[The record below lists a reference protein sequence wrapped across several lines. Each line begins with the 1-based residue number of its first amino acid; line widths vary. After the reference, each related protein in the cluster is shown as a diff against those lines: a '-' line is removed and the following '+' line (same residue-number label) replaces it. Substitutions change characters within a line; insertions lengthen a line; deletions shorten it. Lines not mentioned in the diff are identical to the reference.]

1 MTEEQWSR
9 AGWRNAEKHID
20 QLEAEIAMLR
30 SQLRA
35 ADDAWIR
42 EAVRLMEQEA
52 NEYEQFAAPES
63 SPRAKTLRAHIAKV
77 KLEER

>member
-1 MTEEQWSR
+1 MSDKPKLS
-9 AGWRNAEKHID
+9 NAEWI
-20 QLEAEIAMLR
+20 AEMR
-30 SQLRA
+30 EQ
-35 ADDAWIR
+35 WIR

>member
-35 ADDAWIR
+35 ADDMR
-42 EAVRLMEQEA
+42 G
-52 NEYEQFAAPES
+52 FAEEERNKLAAE
-63 SPRAKTLRAHIAKV
+63 LRKHIAKV
-77 KLEER
+77 KLEES